1 MKQLK
6 VAIIG
11 QGRSG
16 YSIHGSF
23 LIDNKDRFKV
33 VAVVDL
39 IEKRRLLAK
48 ERYGED
54 VITSDNYQ
62 DLFDMNLDLVINSSY
77 SHMHYSITKD
87 LLMHGF
93 NVLTEKP
100 FCGTADEVQDLI
112 DTAKEKKCML
122 AVFQNSR
129 FAAYYMK
136 VKEILDSK
144 VLGDIIQVSINFS
157 GFERRWDWQTLQ
169 SYNAGNLFNTGPH
182 PLDQALQIF
191 GEGMPNVKAFMR
203 RVNTYGDAEDYAK
216 IILYGQDKPLIDLE
230 VTSCQGYKPYVYNIQ
245 GSKGA
250 LNGTMTKI
258 DWKYFKTEELPE
270 QKLLIS
276 FDKEGT
282 DTPAYCKEP
291 IKWYEEQWDGDNE
304 VYGTFGGMTRRYYD
318 MLYNHMV
325 NGGELSV
332 TPEQVKIQIAVIEEA
347 HRQNPL
353 SKKY

>member
-23 LIDNKDRFKV
+23 LIDNADRFKV
-33 VAVVDL
+33 VAIVDL

-48 ERYGED
+48 KRYGED
-54 VITSDNYQ
+54 VITFENYK
-62 DLFDMNLDLVINSSY
+62 DLFGMELDLVINSTY
-77 SHMHYSITKD
+77 SHLHYSITKD
-87 LLMHGF
+87 LLTHGF

-112 DTAKEKKCML
+112 DTAKKHKRML

-129 FAAYYMK
+129 FGAYFMK
-136 VKEILDSK
+136 IKEIIDSK

-169 SYNAGNLFNTGPH
+169 SYNAGNLYNTGPH

-191 GEGMPNVKAFMR
+191 GEGMPKIKAFMR
-203 RVNTYGDAEDYAK
+203 RVNTFGDAEDYAK
-216 IILYGQDKPLIDLE
+216 VILYGENKPLIDLE

-250 LNGTMTKI
+250 LTATMTQI
-258 DWKYFKTEELPE
+258 NWKYFKTEELPE

-276 FDKEGT
+276 FDKEGS
-282 DTPAYCKEP
+282 DDPAYCKEP
-291 IKWYEEQWDGDNE
+291 IKWYEEQWNGENE
-304 VYGTFGGMTRRYYD
+304 VYGTFGGMAKRYYD
-318 MLYNHMV
+318 MLYNHMIK
-325 NGGELSV
+325 GDELTV

-347 HRQNPL
+347 HRQNPM
-353 SKKY
+353 SKKF

>member
-23 LIDNKDRFKV
+23 LADNTDKFKV
-33 VAVVDL
+33 VAIVDL

-48 ERYGED
+48 ERYGEH
-54 VITSDNYQ
+54 VIALENYK
-62 DLFDMNLDLVINSSY
+62 DLFGMDLDLVINSSY
-77 SHMHYSITKD
+77 SHMHYCITKD
-87 LLMHGF
+87 LLKHGF
-93 NVLTEKP
+93 NVLSEKP
-100 FCGTADEVQDLI
+100 FCGSAKEAQDLI
-112 DTAKEKKCML
+112 DTAKEEKRIL

-136 VKEILDSK
+136 IKEILDSK
-144 VLGDIIQVSINFS
+144 VLGDIIQVNINFS

-169 SYNAGNLFNTGPH
+169 SHNAGNLFNTGPH

-191 GEGMPNVKAFMR
+191 GEGMPEVKAFMR

-216 IILYGQDKPLIDLE
+216 VILYGQDKPLIDLE
-230 VTSCQGYKPYVYNIQ
+230 ITSCQGYKPYLYNIQ

-250 LNGTMTKI
+250 LTGTMTQI
-258 DWKYFKTEELPE
+258 DWKYFKPEELPE

-282 DTPAYCKEP
+282 NIPAYCKEA
-291 IKWYEEQWDGDNE
+291 ITWYEEQWCGDNE
-304 VYGTFGGMTRRYYD
+304 VYGTFGGMTRRYYE
-318 MLYNHMV
+318 MLYNHIV
-325 NGGELSV
+325 NGSELTV
-332 TPEQVKIQIAVIEEA
+332 TLQQVKTQIAVIEEA

-353 SKKY
+353 TRKY

>member
-16 YSIHGSF
+16 YSIHGTY
-23 LIDNKDRFKV
+23 LIDDTERFKV
-33 VAVVDL
+33 IAVIDF

-48 ERYGED
+48 ERYGSH
-54 VITSDNYQ
+54 VVTSDNYK
-62 DLFDMNLDLVINSSY
+62 DLFGMDIDLVINSSY
-77 SHMHYSITKD
+77 SHLHYSITKD

-100 FCGTADEVQDLI
+100 FCRTADEVQDLI
-112 DTAKEKKCML
+112 DTAKKQKRML

-129 FAAYYMK
+129 FTAYFMK
-136 VKEILDSK
+136 IKEILDSK
-144 VLGDIIQVSINFS
+144 VLGDIIQISIDFS
-157 GFERRWDWQTLQ
+157 GYARRWDWQTLQ
-169 SYNAGNLFNTGPH
+169 SYNAGNLYNTGPH
-182 PLDQALQIF
+182 PVDQALQLY
-191 GEGMPNVKAFMR
+191 GEGMPEVKAFMR
-203 RVNTYGDAEDYAK
+203 RVNTFGDAEDYVK
-216 IILYGQDKPLIDLE
+216 LILYGENKPLIDVE

-250 LNGTMTKI
+250 LTGTMTQI
-258 DWKYFKTEELPE
+258 NWKYFKTEELPE
-270 QKLLIS
+270 QKLLLS

-282 DTPAYCKEP
+282 DIPAYCSEN
-291 IKWYEEQWDGDNE
+291 IKWYEEQWTSEGE
-304 VYGTFGGMTRRYYD
+304 KYGTFGASTRRYYD

-325 NGGELSV
+325 NGGELTV
-332 TPEQVKIQIAVIEEA
+332 TAEQVKKQIAVIEES

-353 SKKY
+353 SKKF

>member
-6 VAIIG
+6 VAMIG

-23 LIDNKDRFKV
+23 FIDNTDKFKV

-39 IEKRRLLAK
+39 IEKRRLLVK
-48 ERYGED
+48 ERYGDD
-54 VITSDNYQ
+54 VIALENYK
-62 DLFDMNLDLVINSSY
+62 DLFGMDIDLVINSSY
-77 SHMHYSITKD
+77 SHMHFDITKD
-87 LLMHGF
+87 LLEHGF
-93 NVLTEKP
+93 NVLSEKP
-100 FCGTADEVQDLI
+100 LSK
-112 DTAKEKKCML
+112 TAKEVQTLIDVAKANKRLL

-169 SYNAGNLFNTGPH
+169 SYNAGNLYNTGPH

-191 GEGMPNVKAFMR
+191 GEGMPEVKAFMR
-203 RVNTYGDAEDYAK
+203 RINTFGDAEDYAK
-216 IILYGQDKPLIDLE
+216 VILYGENKPIIDLE

-245 GSKGA
+245 GSRGA
-250 LNGTMTKI
+250 LTGTMTKI
-258 DWKYFKTEELPE
+258 EWKYFITEECEE
-270 QKLLIS
+270 QKLQIS
-276 FDKEGT
+276 FDKPGT
-282 DTPAYCKEP
+282 DSPAYCKEQ
-291 IKWYEEQWDGDNE
+291 IKWHEQVWDGDNE
-304 VYGTFGGMTRRYYD
+304 VYGTFGGMTRRYYE

-325 NGGELSV
+325 NGGELTV
-332 TPEQVKIQIAVIEEA
+332 TPEQVITQIAIIDEA

>member
-6 VAIIG
+6 VAMIG

-23 LIDNKDRFKV
+23 FIDNTDKFKV

-39 IEKRRLLAK
+39 IEKRRLLVK

-54 VITSDNYQ
+54 VIALENYK
-62 DLFDMNLDLVINSSY
+62 DLFGMDIDLVINSSY
-77 SHMHYSITKD
+77 SHMHFDITKD
-87 LLMHGF
+87 LLEHGF

-100 FCGTADEVQDLI
+100 LSK
-112 DTAKEKKCML
+112 TAKEVQTLIDVAKANKRLL

-136 VKEILDSK
+136 IKEILDSK

-169 SYNAGNLFNTGPH
+169 SYNAGNLYNTGPH

-191 GEGMPNVKAFMR
+191 GEGMPEVKAFMR
-203 RVNTYGDAEDYAK
+203 RINTFGDAEDYAK
-216 IILYGQDKPLIDLE
+216 VILYGENKPIIDIE

-245 GSKGA
+245 GSRGA
-250 LNGTMTKI
+250 LTGTMTKI
-258 DWKYFKTEELPE
+258 EWKYFIAEECEE
-270 QKLLIS
+270 QKLQIS
-276 FDKEGT
+276 FDKPGT
-282 DTPAYCKEP
+282 DSPAYCKEQ
-291 IKWYEEQWDGDNE
+291 IKWHEQVWDGDNE
-304 VYGTFGGMTRRYYD
+304 VYGTFGGMTRRYYE

-325 NGGELSV
+325 NGGELTV
-332 TPEQVKIQIAVIEEA
+332 TPEQVITQIAIIDEA